1 MTTAHRPTFVSRKGN
16 NIYTDIPTLQFSVK
30 DLPSNTILKLRF
42 NEEEGRYIND
52 DDFLKP
58 KNPKE
63 ERQRMIKE
71 LRKREREE
79 KRKKEKEEE
88 NEILTDIHKRKKLSE
103 NLYKK
108 IKKQVKEEKEKK
120 EEKVEKEEKEE
131 KVEKKLEE
139 EEEELDSEEELMKE
153 LEKIKK
159 EQEEET
165 KRKNEEIKE
174 RLEKEM
180 LSLKEKNDNESNSH
194 IMSYLDSNNNNYNNF
209 TSNSL
214 SRRPEEF
221 SLKKKWYEDTI
232 FRNQSRKEEKQKK
245 RFINDTVHSDFNYR
259 FLDKAVL

>member
-71 LRKREREE
+71 LKKREREE
-79 KRKKEKEEE
+79 KRKKEKEE
-88 NEILTDIHKRKKLSE
+88 
-103 NLYKK
+103 K
-108 IKKQVKEEKEKK
+108 IEKK
-120 EEKVEKEEKEE
+120 VED
-131 KVEKKLEE
+131 
-139 EEEELDSEEELMKE
+139 EEELDSEEELMKE
-153 LEKIKK
+153 LEKIKR

-232 FRNQSRKEEKQKK
+232 FRNQSRKEEKHKK

>member
-88 NEILTDIHKRKKLSE
+88 NEILTDFHKRKKLSE

-108 IKKQVKEEKEKK
+108 IKKQEKE
-120 EEKVEKEEKEE
+120 EKEEKEE
-131 KVEKKLEE
+131 KVDKEEKEE
-139 EEEELDSEEELMKE
+139 EIEKNGEDEEELDSEEELMKE
-153 LEKIKK
+153 LEKIKR

-180 LSLKEKNDNESNSH
+180 ISLKEKNDNESNSH

-232 FRNQSRKEEKQKK
+232 FRNQSRKEEKHKK